1 MTQTRITV
9 SGDQPYD
16 VVVGAGVLGALPDL
30 VGKKAETVA
39 VIADESLGAIA
50 RPACRALAEAGFTV
64 AATEVPGGE
73 AAKNVDVLARLWS
86 WLAASKVTR
95 SDCVVGIGGGAAT
108 DLAGFAAATWLR
120 GVPVVL
126 VPTTLLGM
134 VDAAVG
140 GKTAIDVPEGKNLVG
155 AFHPPRG
162 VLADLATLETLPRQ
176 DYVAGLAEI
185 IKAGFIAESEI
196 LRLVQADPKG
206 ATVPHGP
213 HTREL
218 VERAINVK
226 AAVVAADLRES
237 GLRETLN
244 YGHTLAHA
252 IEKLERY
259 TFRHG
264 DAVAIGMVFAAE
276 VARLAGYLSGR
287 RGGPAQAAADRGR
300 PAGRVPALGLAGAA
314 GDDVAGQEDP
324 RRAAADGDPGRRRQP
339 DHLRQPARG
348 PARAGLPGDGG
359 MSRGGDGRRVLVLNG
374 PNLGRLGKREPAVY
388 GTATHAD
395 LEALCVKTGTRA
407 RPRRR
412 GQADRVRGRAR
423 HLDPPGVR

>member
-1 MTQTRITV
+1 MTETRITV
-9 SGDQPYD
+9 GGERPYD
-16 VVVGAGVLGALPDL
+16 VVIGAGVLGALPDL

-50 RPACRALAEAGFTV
+50 RPACRALADAGFTV
-64 AATEVPGGE
+64 AATEVPSGE
-73 AAKNVDVLARLWS
+73 AAKDVNVLARLWS
-86 WLAASKVTR
+86 WLAASKVSR
-95 SDCVVGIGGGAAT
+95 SDCVVGIGGGATT

-155 AFHPPRG
+155 AFHPPQG
-162 VLADLATLETLPRQ
+162 VLADLATLETLPKQ

-196 LRLVQADPKG
+196 LRLVQADPRG

-226 AAVVAADLRES
+226 ARVVAADLRES

-244 YGHTLAHA
+244 YGHTLGHA
-252 IEKLERY
+252 IERVEGYRI
-259 TFRHG
+259 RHG
-264 DAVAIGMVFAAE
+264 EAVAIGMVYAAE
-276 VARLAGYLSGR
+276 LARLAGRLDAGAVARHRRVLAAAGLPTAYLSGAWPQLR
-287 RGGPAQAAADRGR
+287 EAMAVDKKSRGSRLRFVILEGVGR
-300 PAGRVPALGLAGAA
+300 PVILDDPPEALLRGAYRE
-314 GDDVAGQEDP
+314 V
-324 RRAAADGDPGRRRQP
+324 
-339 DHLRQPARG
+339 
-348 PARAGLPGDGG
+348 RAG
-359 MSRGGDGRRVLVLNG
+359 
-374 PNLGRLGKREPAVY
+374 
-388 GTATHAD
+388 
-395 LEALCVKTGTRA
+395 
-407 RPRRR
+407 
-412 GQADRVRGRAR
+412 
-423 HLDPPGVR
+423 

>member
-1 MTQTRITV
+1 MTRTRITV
-9 SGDQPYD
+9 GGERPYD
-16 VVVGAGVLGALPDL
+16 VVVGAGILGALPDL

-50 RPACRALAEAGFTV
+50 RPACRALADAGFTV
-64 AATEVPGGE
+64 TATDVPSGE
-73 AAKNVDVLARLWS
+73 AAKDVSVLARLWS
-86 WLAASKVTR
+86 WLAESKVTR

-120 GVPVVL
+120 GVPVVH

-155 AFHPPRG
+155 AFHPPHG
-162 VLADLATLETLPRQ
+162 VLADLATLETLPRA

-185 IKAGFIAESEI
+185 IKAGFIAEGEI
-196 LRLVQADPKG
+196 LRLVSADPQG

-226 AAVVAADLRES
+226 ARVVAEDLRES
-237 GLRETLN
+237 GLREMLN

-259 TFRHG
+259 AFRHG

-276 VARLAGYLSGR
+276 VGRLAGHLS
-287 RGGPAQAAADRGR
+287 A
-300 PAGRVPALGLAGAA
+300 
-314 GDDVAGQEDP
+314 DDVALHRDLLTAVGLPVAYPRSAWPELRATMSLDKKTRGARLRMVILDGIGNPIIYDNPPED
-324 RRAAADGDPGRRRQP
+324 
-339 DHLRQPARG
+339 LL
-348 PARAGLPGDGG
+348 ARA
-359 MSRGGDGRRVLVLNG
+359 
-374 PNLGRLGKREPAVY
+374 Y
-388 GTATHAD
+388 
-395 LEALCVKTGTRA
+395 
-407 RPRRR
+407 
-412 GQADRVRGRAR
+412 QAMAA
-423 HLDPPGVR
+423 

>member
-1 MTQTRITV
+1 MSQTRITV
-9 SGDQPYD
+9 GGGRPYD
-16 VVVGAGVLGALPDL
+16 VVVGAGVLGELPGL

-64 AATEVPGGE
+64 AATEVPSGE
-73 AAKNVDVLARLWS
+73 TAKNVNVLARLWS
-86 WLAASKVTR
+86 WLAESKVTR

-155 AFHPPRG
+155 AFHPPHG
-162 VLADLATLETLPRQ
+162 VLADLATLQTLPKP

-185 IKAGFIAESEI
+185 IKAGFIAEAEI
-196 LRLVQADPKG
+196 LRLISADPKG

-226 AAVVAADLRES
+226 AAVVASDLRES

-259 TFRHG
+259 AFRHG

-276 VARLAGYLSGR
+276 VGRLAGYL
-287 RGGPAQAAADRGR
+287 
-300 PAGRVPALGLAGAA
+300 GA
-314 GDDVAGQEDP
+314 DDVALH
-324 RRAAADGDPGRRRQP
+324 RQLLT
-339 DHLRQPARG
+339 DV
-348 PARAGLPGDGG
+348 GLPVAYPRSAWPELRATMSLDKKTRGARLRMVILDGIG
-359 MSRGGDGRRVLVLNG
+359 NPVIYDN
-374 PNLGRLGKREPAVY
+374 PPE
-388 GTATHAD
+388 D
-395 LEALCVKTGTRA
+395 LLA
-407 RPRRR
+407 
-412 GQADRVRGRAR
+412 QAYQAMAA
-423 HLDPPGVR
+423 